1 MYIYNIFV
9 CIWRERI
16 PFKVLEQQQRKQL
29 RADSFEDVQLL
40 ALEPI
45 TISPRTYYMTK
56 RLFYLLPLIQYFPYL
71 NTVVVSFNLNLPFI
85 LKVWVCCFCYQWT
98 KWGSSFFVICLPLFQ
113 LIEEFLYAIL
123 CLSFLKNL
131 YTDL

>member
-1 MYIYNIFV
+1 M
-9 CIWRERI
+9 
-16 PFKVLEQQQRKQL
+16 LEQQQRKQL

-85 LKVWVCCFCYQWT
+85 LKV
-98 KWGSSFFVICLPLFQ
+98 
-113 LIEEFLYAIL
+113 
-123 CLSFLKNL
+123 
-131 YTDL
+131 